1 MCRLIDIFLFLT
13 FFKNQMKKRLSILY
27 FLIFFGVTNSF
38 YSQENSSLNA
48 NEFLTMHYYT
58 FEGNMNQEK
67 IDDFEK
73 VLLKI
78 EFVSQ
83 AKVKYKPEKNM
94 GQIVLVVK
102 EKNITK
108 EGDKTFSPTSIKQA
122 ILKNGLSPMEYSTG
136 KYNQ

>member
-1 MCRLIDIFLFLT
+1 MCRLNDIFLFLT

-78 EFVSQ
+78 DFVSQ

>member
-1 MCRLIDIFLFLT
+1 MPFT
-13 FFKNQMKKRLSILY
+13 YFKNQMKNKLPIFY
-27 FLIFFGVTNSF
+27 FLLFFGLFNNLF
-38 YSQENSSLNA
+38 SQEVNNTLKA
-48 NEFLTMHYYT
+48 DEFFTMHYYT

-67 IDDFEK
+67 IEAFEK

-83 AKVKYKPEKNM
+83 AKVKYKTEKNM

-102 EKNITK
+102 EKNVTN

-122 ILKNGLSPMEYSTG
+122 ILKNGLAPMEYTTG
-136 KYNQ
+136 KYIQ

>member
-1 MCRLIDIFLFLT
+1 MF
-13 FFKNQMKKRLSILY
+13 S
-27 FLIFFGVTNSF
+27 GVTHSF
-38 YSQENSSLNA
+38 YSQENSSLNP
-48 NEFLTMHYYT
+48 NEFFTMHYYT

-102 EKNITK
+102 EKNISK

-136 KYNQ
+136 KYTQ

>member
-78 EFVSQ
+78 DFVSQ

>member
-1 MCRLIDIFLFLT
+1 
-13 FFKNQMKKRLSILY
+13 MKKRLSILY
-27 FLIFFGVTNSF
+27 FLVFFGVTNSF
-38 YSQENSSLNA
+38 YSQENSSLNP
-48 NEFLTMHYYT
+48 NEFFTMHYYT

-102 EKNITK
+102 EKNISK

-136 KYNQ
+136 KYTQ